1 MIVGSTRNLR
11 VFAYPQPADLRRG
24 FDGLSGLVTGALRRD
39 PLSGDCFLFTNKS
52 RTRAKV
58 LLYDGTGLC
67 LYHKRLEAGRFA
79 CLWERAGEGAL
90 ELTLSELALFLEGSR
105 AVGRIALSPPRIV
118 PRGVEL
124 RNN

>member
-1 MIVGSTRNLR
+1 MIVGSTRGLR
-11 VFAYPQPADLRRG
+11 VFAYPEPADLRRG
-24 FDGLSGLVTGALRRD
+24 FDGLSGLVVESLRRD

-79 CLWERAGEGAL
+79 CLWERGAETL
-90 ELTLSELALFLEGSR
+90 ELTLSELALFLEGCR
-105 AVGRIALSPPRIV
+105 AVGRIPLSPPAIA
-118 PRGVEL
+118 PRGVAF